1 MLTDKS
7 FSHRKVQG
15 LLSNLT
21 LCHLL
26 DTSMCAWESHM
37 DSSWMD
43 GYMDGWVDGRTD
55 RWMDYNV
62 YC

>member
-7 FSHRKVQG
+7 FSHRKGQS

-26 DTSMCAWESHM
+26 DTSMHAWGSLM
-37 DSSWMD
+37 DSGWMD
-43 GYMDGWVDGRTD
+43 GWTN
-55 RWMDYNV
+55 YNV